1 MMQRPTSLL
10 AALLTALAGCQSSDQ
25 LGPTKGTPAGER
37 AGFAIAPPPGVVFA
51 SFALT
56 PAQFTTVHTGAV
68 RGMSPSSLLSYLG
81 SVKTKNGRALLNLA
95 GEARNPDGT
104 FSLTTWKTLIDRYK
118 GLNFTSYVTDGT
130 LIGHFLIDEPHFQSR
145 WGGKIVPQATVEAMA
160 QYSKQIWPNLITV
173 VNAPPSWL
181 AAATI
186 PYTYLDAGWAMYM
199 SNMGSNTA
207 LWASNQVAAA
217 KRKGLGVFAG
227 LNVLDGGNGSSGF
240 HGNYPSR
247 WAMSAAEVR
256 TYGNAILGQTYVCG
270 FAMWKYTS
278 AYYDRA
284 DIKSAMADLST
295 KARNHTKTSCRQ

>member
-1 MMQRPTSLL
+1 MMQRPTTFL
-10 AALLTALAGCQSSDQ
+10 AALLTATAGCQSSEQ
-25 LGPTKGTPAGER
+25 LAPTDEMPAE
-37 AGFAIAPPPGVVFA
+37 APAFAIAPPPGLVFA

-56 PAQFTTVHTGAV
+56 PAQFNTVHTGTV
-68 RGMSPSSLLSYLG
+68 RGMSRSSMLSYLS
-81 SVKTKNGRALLNLA
+81 SVKAKNARVLLNLA

-104 FSLTTWKTLIDRYK
+104 FSLTAWKTAIDRYK
-118 GLNFTSYVTDGT
+118 GLDFSSYVTDGT
-130 LIGHFLIDEPHFQSR
+130 LIGNFLIDEPHFQSR
-145 WGGKIVPQATVEAMA
+145 WGGKIVTQATVEAMA
-160 QYSKQIWPNLITV
+160 QYSKQLWPNLITV

-181 AAATI
+181 AASTI
-186 PYTYLDAGWAMYM
+186 TYTSLDAGWMMYM

-217 KRKGLGVFAG
+217 KRKGLGVFSG

-247 WAMSAAEVR
+247 WAMSATELR
-256 TYGNAILGQTYVCG
+256 TYGSAILAQTYVCG

-284 DIKSAMADLST
+284 DIKSAMAELST
-295 KARNHTKTSCRQ
+295 KARNHPKTSCKQ

>member
-1 MMQRPTSLL
+1 
-10 AALLTALAGCQSSDQ
+10 
-25 LGPTKGTPAGER
+25 
-37 AGFAIAPPPGVVFA
+37 
-51 SFALT
+51 
-56 PAQFTTVHTGAV
+56 
-68 RGMSPSSLLSYLG
+68 MSPSSLLSYLG

-186 PYTYLDAGWAMYM
+186 PYTHLDAGWAMYM

-240 HGNYPSR
+240 HGNYPGK
-247 WAMSAAEVR
+247 WAMSAAELR
-256 TYGNAILGQTYVCG
+256 KYGTAIFAQTYVCG

-284 DIKSAMADLST
+284 DIKSAMAELSL
-295 KARNHTKTSCRQ
+295 KARSHAKTSCRQ